1 MSISAASK
9 EIFATLAGLGRRGR
23 DAGSR
28 RTTLEEK
35 HWGMGIP
42 SALKGILATLRT
54 VDRHLGWALI
64 ARPSVPRRTSGP
76 HPPTYAPFAEETSDE
91 LFADILSAISR
102 QEHVLLIGPRG
113 SGKSYAGR
121 RAIRMAERRNAEGI
135 VDRGNSILVPG
146 AQVIAQGNKE
156 LPRDYFFEPEFEFV
170 KTGDTTSPLSMTLRQ
185 PPLMRHAQIDRS
197 GRVVF
202 EKVEPTDD
210 TAPDAIT
217 RYRTKFTMRDDGPNQ
232 SSRQIDHFV
241 LFLDEIN
248 RFNDGV
254 LDTLLLLL
262 EERCVVY
269 QGRLVEMPVSVVA
282 TMNPPGYDIS
292 ARSLSP
298 PLLSRFTMV
307 KQLYTAGPK
316 TLVSTILPDALK
328 MKHDEL
334 ARLRYEVF
342 AVAITLFWGDY
353 DPKRPSGAYL
363 SPDAQEMIAE
373 VRKCAST
380 DLADGLQ
387 YISQK
392 SNYGPDARGTR
403 DWMAATRRR
412 LITQKKDMSVFDAM
426 TNSADKIALSA
437 AAIHELSGAVA
448 NKLVLNFSPEAKP
461 DEFRKLMQVLSVVTH
476 ELFVSDAIG
485 NAIRKRLGQPPLPTP
500 RD

>member
-1 MSISAASK
+1 MSIP
-9 EIFATLAGLGRRGR
+9 T
-23 DAGSR
+23 
-28 RTTLEEK
+28 
-35 HWGMGIP
+35 
-42 SALKGILATLRT
+42 ALKSAVTTLRT
-54 VDRHLGWALI
+54 LDRRFGQALV
-64 ARPSVPRRTSGP
+64 ARPVVTQKASGP
-76 HPPTYAPFAEETSDE
+76 RPLAYTPFGEETSDE
-91 LFADILSAISR
+91 LFADIFSAISR
-102 QEHVLLIGPRG
+102 REHVLLIGPRG

-121 RAIRMAERRNAEGI
+121 RAIRMAERRNASGKI
-135 VDRGNSILVPG
+135 DRDNSILVPG

-170 KTGDTTSPLSMTLRQ
+170 KTKDRGSPLSMTLRQ
-185 PPLMRHAQIDRS
+185 PPLMRHAEIDES

-202 EKVEPTDD
+202 QKVEPTDD
-210 TAPDAIT
+210 TALDMIT
-217 RYRTKFTMRDDGPNQ
+217 RYRTKFTMREDRTGERVRP
-232 SSRQIDHFV
+232 IEHFV

-298 PLLSRFTMV
+298 PLLSRFTTV

-316 TLVSTILPDALK
+316 TLVSTILPESFRIK
-328 MKHDEL
+328 REEL

-342 AVAITLFWGDY
+342 AVAIILFWGDY
-353 DPKRPSGAYL
+353 DAKRPSGAYL
-363 SPDAQEMIAE
+363 SPDAQDTIAA
-373 VRKCAST
+373 VKKVAST
-380 DLADGLQ
+380 DLAESLRF
-387 YISQK
+387 ISQK

-412 LITQKKDMSVFDAM
+412 LIAQRHDMSVFDAR
-426 TNSADKIALSA
+426 TNPANNVALA
-437 AAIHELSGAVA
+437 TAAIRELSGSVA

-461 DEFRKLMQVLSVVTH
+461 DEFRKLMQILSTVTH
-476 ELFVSDAIG
+476 ELFVSTAVGDAI
-485 NAIRKRLGQPPLPTP
+485 RDQLGSALTP
-500 RD
+500 ELND